1 MEIKASLTLAERNRH
16 REIIE
21 SHPLTVSSASVPAGV
36 VFSATHISSGTESE
50 ALAQQQALLPKQQNA
65 LRYSE
70 AAHHHDAHLGLHL
83 QKYERKIHGASEETR
98 WQDSLGT

>member
-1 MEIKASLTLAERNRH
+1 MMEKS
-16 REIIE
+16 
-21 SHPLTVSSASVPAGV
+21 PVTVSSASVPAGV
-36 VFSATHISSGTESE
+36 VFSATHVSCGAESE

-83 QKYERKIHGASEETR
+83 RKTKRRIHEASEGDKLAGFSRDVT
-98 WQDSLGT
+98 WQQYRHSRL